1 MFERPDTGNRD
12 AGVIRID
19 STVFETL
26 SVEATDDLRIV
37 RWLGTWAGSN

>member
-1 MFERPDTGNRD
+1 MLEQPETGNRD
-12 AGVIRID
+12 AGMIRID

-26 SVEATDDLRIV
+26 SMEATEDPPIV